1 MHVVAT
7 QTAPIPD
14 WALRQRHLISVMNE
28 TARTYQA
35 RYTRADGTFVW
46 RDRWPGMD
54 GSDDGYESYHNWPL
68 FYALGGAADL
78 HERSRML
85 WDAVTRQFTA
95 YGQIHREFD
104 GYYDWMHHGESSIY
118 FYYFGLADPQR
129 QPDRARA
136 LRFAHMYTGE
146 DPKAQN
152 WDSELRQMRS
162 PINGSRGP
170 RFKNSVEDWETHR
183 WVLSDYPLP
192 YEDLDVPSRQ
202 EAWHSGE
209 MVEKADWCDNDAF
222 AVILDALNRRMMR
235 GDVPLNLTATSLVT
249 HAYALTGDDKYR
261 SWVLDYLESWADRI
275 RCNNGICPDNVGPSG
290 TIGECM
296 DGKWWGGYYGW
307 SWPHGFPTIIE
318 PLTVAA
324 MNAVLLTGDMG
335 YLDIPRG
342 QLDFVQSQGRED
354 NGRWL
359 VPHRRTDSG
368 WQSFRTFRPQHLLQL
383 YFMSFAEE
391 DLARLE
397 RVPEMRNEWS
407 RLAPG
412 RGKGDDQ
419 HAGPWFLYLQGKLP
433 DYPSQILQNQYSEV
447 LRRMDLIRN
456 DDGDPETW
464 DVHHWQDRNPVHTE
478 SLLQLTCGGPQIVY
492 HGGLLHT
499 RLRYY
504 DAQERRPGLPPDT
517 AALVTAMDANT
528 VSVSLANA
536 HPGES
541 RSLLVQGGAFGEH
554 RITAVQA
561 DGARE
566 DMQEAGSDRWVRV
579 DLPAGRSVDL
589 TVHLDRY
596 AFRPSYAQPF

>member
-1 MHVVAT
+1 MHIAAT
-7 QTAPIPD
+7 RTAPIPD

-28 TARTYQA
+28 TARMYQA
-35 RYTRADGTFVW
+35 RYTRPDGTFVW

-146 DPKAQN
+146 DSEARN
-152 WDSELRQMRS
+152 WDPELRQMRS

-170 RFKNSVEDWETHR
+170 QFENSVEDWETHR
-183 WVLSDYPLP
+183 WVLSAYPLP
-192 YEDLDVPSRQ
+192 YEDLNVPSRQ
-202 EAWHSGE
+202 EAWHGGE
-209 MVEKADWCDNDAF
+209 MVEKADWCDDDAF

-261 SWVLDYLESWADRI
+261 TWVLDYLESWADRI
-275 RCNNGICPDNVGPSG
+275 RRNDGICPDNVGPSG
-290 TIGECM
+290 AVGECM

-307 SWPHGFPTIIE
+307 SWPHGFPTLIE

-368 WQSFRTFRPQHLLQL
+368 WQSFRPFRPQHLLQL

-397 RVPEMRNEWS
+397 RVPELSSEWS

-419 HAGPWFLYLQGKLP
+419 HAGPWFLYLQDKLP
-433 DYPSQILQNQYSEV
+433 NYPSLILENQYSEV
-447 LRRMDLIRN
+447 LRRMDLIRS

-464 DVHHWQDRNPVHTE
+464 DVHHWQNRNPVHTE

-504 DAQERRPGLPPDT
+504 DARERRPGLPLDT
-517 AALVTAMDANT
+517 AALVTAMDADT
-528 VSVSLANA
+528 VSVSLVNV

-541 RSLLVQGGAFGEH
+541 RSLLIQGGAFGEH

-561 DGARE
+561 DGNRE
-566 DMQEAGSDRWVRV
+566 DMQEAGSARWVRV

>member
-1 MHVVAT
+1 MHIAAT
-7 QTAPIPD
+7 RTAPIPD

-28 TARTYQA
+28 TARMYQA

-146 DPKAQN
+146 DPEAQN
-152 WDSELRQMRS
+152 WDPELRQMRS

-202 EAWHSGE
+202 EAWHGGE
-209 MVEKADWCDNDAF
+209 MVEKADWCDDDAF
-222 AVILDALNRRMMR
+222 AVILEALNRRMMR

-397 RVPEMRNEWS
+397 CVPEMRNEWS

>member
-1 MHVVAT
+1 MHITAT
-7 QTAPIPD
+7 RTASIPN

-28 TARTYQA
+28 TARMYQA

-146 DPKAQN
+146 DPEAPN
-152 WDSELRQMRS
+152 WDPELRQMRS

-170 RFKNSVEDWETHR
+170 RYENSVEDWETHR
-183 WVLSDYPLP
+183 WVLSAYPLP
-192 YEDLDVPSRQ
+192 YEDLDVPTRR
-202 EAWHSGE
+202 EAWGGGE
-209 MVEKADWCDNDAF
+209 MVDKADWCDDSAF
-222 AVILDALNRRMMR
+222 EVILDALNRRMMR

-249 HAYALTGDDKYR
+249 HAYALTGDDQYR
-261 SWVLDYLESWADRI
+261 VWVLDYLESWADRI
-275 RCNNGICPDNVGPSG
+275 RDNNGVCPDNVGPSG
-290 TIGECM
+290 AIGECM
-296 DGKWWGGYYGW
+296 DSKWWGGYYGW

-368 WQSFRTFRPQHLLQL
+368 WQSFRPFRPQHLLQL

-397 RVPEMRNEWS
+397 RAPEMRSEWS

-419 HAGPWFLYLQGKLP
+419 HAGPWFLYLQGELP
-433 DYPSQILQNQYSEV
+433 DYPSRILENQYTEV
-447 LRRMDLIRN
+447 LRRMDLIRS

-504 DAQERRPGLPPDT
+504 DALERRPGLPQDT
-517 AALVTAMDANT
+517 AALVTAMDADT
-528 VSVSLANA
+528 VSASLVNV

-541 RSLLVQGGAFGEH
+541 RSLLIQGGAFGEH
-554 RITAVQA
+554 RITGVQA
-561 DGARE
+561 DGNRE
-566 DMQEAGSDRWVRV
+566 DIQAAGSDRWVRV

>member
-7 QTAPIPD
+7 QTAPSPD

-28 TARTYQA
+28 TARMYQA

-78 HERSRML
+78 HEQSRML

-146 DPKAQN
+146 DPEAQN
-152 WDSELRQMRS
+152 WDPELRQMRS

-192 YEDLDVPSRQ
+192 YEDLEVPSRQ

-209 MVEKADWCDNDAF
+209 MVEKADWCNNDAF

-368 WQSFRTFRPQHLLQL
+368 WQSFRPFRPQHLLQL

-419 HAGPWFLYLQGKLP
+419 HAGPWFLYLQGELP
-433 DYPSQILQNQYSEV
+433 DYPSLILENQYSEV

-464 DVHHWQDRNPVHTE
+464 DVHHWQNRNPVHTE

>member
-1 MHVVAT
+1 MHITAT
-7 QTAPIPD
+7 RTAPIPG

-28 TARTYQA
+28 TARMYQA

-68 FYALGGAADL
+68 FYTLGGAADL

-118 FYYFGLADPQR
+118 FYYFGLADPLR

-146 DPKAQN
+146 DPEARN
-152 WDSELRQMRS
+152 WDPELRQMRS

-170 RFKNSVEDWETHR
+170 RYENSVEDWETHR
-183 WVLSDYPLP
+183 WVLSAYPLP

-202 EAWHSGE
+202 ETWHGDE
-209 MVEKADWCDNDAF
+209 MVEKADWCDDEAF
-222 AVILDALNRRMMR
+222 AIILDALNQRMMR

-261 SWVLDYLESWADRI
+261 TWVLDYLESWADRI
-275 RCNNGICPDNVGPSG
+275 RRNDGICPDNVGPSG
-290 TIGECM
+290 AVGECM

-368 WQSFRTFRPQHLLQL
+368 WQSFRPFRPQHLLQL

-397 RVPEMRNEWS
+397 RVPEMSSEWS

-433 DYPSQILQNQYSEV
+433 DYPSLILENQYSEV
-447 LRRMDLIRN
+447 LRRMDLIRS

-464 DVHHWQDRNPVHTE
+464 DVHHWQNRNPVHTE
-478 SLLQLTCGGPQIVY
+478 NLLQLTCGGPQIVY

-504 DAQERRPGLPPDT
+504 DATERRPGLPRDT
-517 AALVTAMDANT
+517 AALVTAMDADT
-528 VSVSLANA
+528 VSVSLVNI

-541 RSLLVQGGAFGEH
+541 RSLLIQGGAFGEH
-554 RITAVQA
+554 RITAMQA
-561 DGARE
+561 DGNRE
-566 DMQEAGSDRWVRV
+566 DLQEAGSGRWTSV

>member
-1 MHVVAT
+1 MSLIASRVGT
-7 QTAPIPD
+7 PPD

-28 TARTYQA
+28 TARMYQA

-118 FYYFGLADPQR
+118 FYYFGLADPRR

-136 LRFAHMYTGE
+136 LRFARMYTGE
-146 DPKAQN
+146 DPEARN
-152 WDSELRQMRS
+152 WDPELRQMRS

-170 RFKNSVEDWETHR
+170 RFENSVEDWETHR
-183 WVLSDYPLP
+183 WVLSAYPLP
-192 YEDLDVPSRQ
+192 YEDLDVSSRR
-202 EAWHSGE
+202 EAWHDGE
-209 MVEKADWCDNDAF
+209 TVEKADWCDDGVF
-222 AVILDALNRRMMR
+222 EVILDALNRRMMR

-249 HAYALTGDDKYR
+249 HAYALTGEDQYR

-275 RCNNGICPDNVGPSG
+275 RRNDGICPDNVGPSG
-290 TIGECM
+290 AVGECL

-342 QLDFVQSQGRED
+342 QLDFVQAQGRED

-368 WQSFRTFRPQHLLQL
+368 WQSFRPFRPQHLLQL

-397 RVPEMRNEWS
+397 RVPEMSREWS

-419 HAGPWFLYLQGKLP
+419 HAGPWFLYLQGQLP
-433 DYPSQILQNQYSEV
+433 DYPSLILENQYSEV
-447 LRRMDLIRN
+447 LRRMDLIRS

-464 DVHHWQDRNPVHTE
+464 DVHHWQNRNPVHTE

-504 DAQERRPGLPPDT
+504 DALERRPGLPRDT
-517 AALVTAMDANT
+517 AALVTAMDADT
-528 VSVSLANA
+528 VSVSLVNV

-561 DGARE
+561 DGNRE
-566 DMQEAGSDRWVRV
+566 DMQEAGSARWVRV

-596 AFRPSYAQPF
+596 AFRPTYAQPF